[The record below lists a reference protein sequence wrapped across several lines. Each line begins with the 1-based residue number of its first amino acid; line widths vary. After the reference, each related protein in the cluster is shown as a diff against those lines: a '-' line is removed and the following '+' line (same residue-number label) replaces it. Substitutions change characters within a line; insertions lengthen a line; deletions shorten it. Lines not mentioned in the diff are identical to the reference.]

1 MAGHLMRASLLILVL
16 LTARCVFPD
25 TVLVYV
31 QACCCDTALYRATAC
46 GETVDSLRCEGYYLT
61 WFQRCG
67 DLPRVER
74 IMK

>member
-1 MAGHLMRASLLILVL
+1 VKSSLLILVL

-25 TVLVYV
+25 TALVYV

-46 GETVDSLRCEGYYLT
+46 GETVDSLRCEGNALSWY
-61 WFQRCG
+61 QSCG
-67 DLPRVER
+67 GLPRVER